1 MDLEQSERGGV
12 DILAVRGP
20 IHADDNDAF
29 AEALEGLRRRKR
41 FRLVVDAREI
51 DYINS
56 RAVGTLAAFSRDA
69 RLSGG
74 RLVFVSP
81 NLTVS
86 KILKAVGLL
95 SLVESHGTL
104 EEAVAACGAER

>member
-20 IHADDNDAF
+20 IHADDNDVF

-69 RLSGG
+69 RISPSSEAMRRARSKVSGSSP
-74 RLVFVSP
+74 SP
-81 NLTVS
+81 NE
-86 KILKAVGLL
+86 
-95 SLVESHGTL
+95 ESSIARWPRIDETI
-104 EEAVAACGAER
+104 E